1 MVAATAQAMYC
12 LGPRHTEIAMGRLT
26 THVLDTANG
35 RPGAG
40 LRIDLFAVAPER
52 RLLKSVE
59 TNADGRCEEPLLEGQ
74 AFAAGTYELVFAAGA
89 YFRALGA
96 ELTDPPFVDE
106 VVIRFGIAD
115 AAEHYHVP
123 LLVSPW
129 SYSTY
134 RGS

>member
-1 MVAATAQAMYC
+1 
-12 LGPRHTEIAMGRLT
+12 MGRLT

-35 RPGAG
+35 CPAAG
-40 LRIDLFAVAPER
+40 VGVALYQVDGDR
-52 RLLKSVE
+52 QLLKQDA
-59 TNADGRCEEPLLEGQ
+59 TNADGRLDTPILDTHEFHVGV
-74 AFAAGTYELVFAAGA
+74 FELVFQAGA
-89 YFRALGA
+89 YYHDSNL
-96 ELTDPPFVDE
+96 ELPNPPFVDE

-115 AAEHYHVP
+115 TESHYHVP